1 MMTTG
6 NSPIFARPRW
16 DYDSYQDM
24 YSLITLSGFPLI
36 YFDEIDPSAD
46 ETYICT
52 MINGENQH
60 GWQAGRA
67 RIIVWDLEWR
77 LQGEPPNIPGVSEMW
92 ASDRWYAEQIGARY
106 VPLGS
111 HPGLNPTSELAIDK
125 LFDVTMLAYMTPR
138 RERIANE
145 LKWSGLSMTG
155 NAWGEQRHNFLLSS
169 RAMVNVH
176 QHDWAHTTAPQRFA
190 LAAAYKLPLISEK
203 ACDPGVFA
211 DAVLWSEYGALAEFV
226 SNQVRGDLSAFG
238 EALYELLCVEH
249 TFKSEVERAL

>member
-1 MMTTG
+1 M
-6 NSPIFARPRW
+6 SVIFARPRW
-16 DYDSYQDM
+16 NYDSYTDM
-24 YSLITLSGFPLI
+24 YSLVTLSGFPLI
-36 YFDEIDPSAD
+36 YFDEIDPSSD
-46 ETYICT
+46 DTYICT

-60 GWQAGRA
+60 GWPMDRA

-111 HPGLNPTSELAIDK
+111 HPGLNPTPELDTAK
-125 LFDVTMLAYMTPR
+125 EFDFTMLAYMTPR
-138 RERIANE
+138 RERIAYE
-145 LKWSGLSMTG
+145 MRVRGLTMTG
-155 NAWGEQRHNFLLSS
+155 NAWGEQRHNYLMQS

-190 LAAAYKLPLISEK
+190 LAAAYKLPLISER
-203 ACDPGVFA
+203 ACDPAIFA
-211 DAVLWSEYGALAEFV
+211 AVVLWSEYGALAEFAN
-226 SNQVRGDLSAFG
+226 NQLRSDLREFG
-238 EALYELLCVEH
+238 EALHQTLCIDR